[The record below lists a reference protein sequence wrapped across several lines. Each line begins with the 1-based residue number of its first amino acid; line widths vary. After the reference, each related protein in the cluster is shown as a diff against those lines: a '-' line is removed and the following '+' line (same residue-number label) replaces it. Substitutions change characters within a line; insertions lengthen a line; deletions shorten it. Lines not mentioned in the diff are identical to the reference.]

1 MTRFTS
7 LALAAAL
14 WVGTPAPA
22 ALAESASAAPAPVA
36 WLEIPSKDTA
46 RARRFYQA
54 VFGWRFTPS
63 PADGYDAWRF
73 TTGTEGVAGVMTS
86 QIYTVKAKGTIV
98 YMRVTDVETALT
110 RAIALGGTVERPR
123 KLVPGLGSTVVLLD
137 PDKNAIGLVGPA
149 PRTR

>member
-1 MTRFTS
+1 MTRFAC
-7 LALAAAL
+7 LALTAAL
-14 WVGTPAPA
+14 WAGAPVHA
-22 ALAESASAAPAPVA
+22 ALAESAAAPVA

-46 RARRFYQA
+46 KARRFYEG

-73 TTGTEGVAGVMTS
+73 TTGTPGVAGVMTS

-98 YMRVTDVETALT
+98 FMRVTDMETALT

-123 KLVPGLGSTVVLLD
+123 TTVSGLGSTVVLLD
-137 PDKNAIGLVGPA
+137 PDKNAIGLVGPK